1 MQPARCFLQ
10 WPPPPNSAESLLL
23 SHPHRSPCP
32 GTFATT
38 SVQQV
43 PAICSSSSPDP
54 SEKPKSESQT
64 LRTQLHLFQRK
75 NLAKNGLQKRHRC
88 SSKAVI
94 ECVIHRN
101 ELEARSDLCQHQHGV
116 GNWKTILS
124 DCSLEFD
131 SRSSVDLKDRSALF
145 IHNRS
150 SLNSGPFTSFRTY
163 FPDAYQKHYPNARTH
178 LSSKIRSTLPD
189 GSPLFGKTRSK
200 RRRPFTEE
208 EDKALK
214 AGYEKHGT
222 IWAAIVKDPVFQ
234 EQNRRST
241 DLRDRF
247 RNAYPDLYEAAGYKP
262 RNNKK
267 KQHLIDDSQFTTRA
281 ATDDLI
287 PVSSPGRTGPVRGTR
302 RRRAQTSQG
311 ILLRGGTKSVPQSTF
326 PSEDEDSSL
335 EDTDADLSSH
345 LKTQALSKTPA
356 LADQPSM
363 TDGIKNLQLLS
374 PAVPAEASF
383 SSIVDDHAE
392 IDLRSI
398 TIEPL
403 PPDPFPEYPPSSS
416 VLDSQSQIS
425 RDNNITTHIH
435 RSTWSSPVSHT
446 PVNDSSGSGS
456 NPPGSSTAANDSSHT
471 RSYAKT
477 SAPQQQHGPRG
488 LKVGQSAWGP
498 QEWLS
503 PNPRLDSS
511 FNTPI
516 NTTRVTSGNAA
527 VNASPATE
535 NSTPGSGT
543 SSSYFSPSSPLAS
556 FDLTPL
562 HTSQPLSPSTTAAAI
577 QTSNTVVTQNVGSTA
592 VASTSLNALV
602 GLTTL
607 NLPISPLNNYSS
619 HQHHHV
625 IERYDLWP
633 PALALSSSCSA
644 VNNSSACSSVLG
656 GSGGPFSGP
665 GSLSAFSS
673 SFCGDFE
680 SEVSLDTQSQTFSD
694 DREQQDVFG
703 GDETYDLG
711 YTTTNATGNGGGS
724 SVTRAITHHSDYAGD
739 LIFGARGYGLG
750 GGFGWFGSAYGP
762 SSNGHGDNDIN
773 DPQSAMVDGP
783 ATGLG
788 LVDISES
795 EKEMGIKDGGDGV
808 VPGDGRGNI
817 NPMQLHAS
825 SSEIDGP
832 QERDVDEEMSDA
844 AIDEDDDV
852 MDGTNQLTTC
862 PRTSVD
868 AESELVSAKTPSPE
882 NQQQRQNVAKVSNS
896 NSTEASPVR
905 MGHISPS
912 DKQSHHRHQQ
922 QSLHPDGFSAQHN
935 HQNTHTMTHS
945 GHSLSLSLG
954 SSTMFS
960 PSPASLSTPGANTY
974 GRFSLDDLD
983 LVDLTQPSALV
994 DMNNLTP
1001 PATPMM
1007 QHITQLRGEKKY
1019 GVKYGIGLSGSG
1031 KLGAGGGSSFM
1042 PGREQTSHQE
1052 QGHSLRSISVPPS
1065 EAQNTISSPVVS
1077 FSPVPEAV
1085 ERGRPKIVD
1094 TMDTAKRSLSST
1106 AHDLPGPN
1114 TSHGHSLS
1122 LSTLPPLPSH
1132 SEIWRSTTP
1141 TARVSNSASVTQGQG
1156 LSVGANAIN
1165 DATTLFSHLLSSP
1178 SNLFG
1183 SNTSGGIDPSGI
1195 GVNSEVNTHVDL
1207 PFLDSHYNF
1216 GQHPN
1221 NNQQL
1226 QQNFGATA
1234 MLVDTPA
1241 PTPDVAHS
1249 SSTDSGNGVRRMTQA
1264 EVEARLALDL
1274 AQPFDTHHTHE
1285 NTAHAQALQYLGL
1298 HDFVSNQAQQ
1308 SDFDYPG
1315 TSSASAS
1322 DAAGLKALNHVFS
1335 IPPSLSRQVFPVTA
1349 LMRSQ
1354 QQQQQQQLG
1363 HQRMQSQ
1370 QVVNPKD
1377 LVLNAN
1383 GAGAAG
1389 LSASRLESKR
1399 KRASWDGSIL

>member
-1 MQPARCFLQ
+1 M
-10 WPPPPNSAESLLL
+10 
-23 SHPHRSPCP
+23 
-32 GTFATT
+32 
-38 SVQQV
+38 
-43 PAICSSSSPDP
+43 
-54 SEKPKSESQT
+54 
-64 LRTQLHLFQRK
+64 
-75 NLAKNGLQKRHRC
+75 
-88 SSKAVI
+88 
-94 ECVIHRN
+94 
-101 ELEARSDLCQHQHGV
+101 
-116 GNWKTILS
+116 
-124 DCSLEFD
+124 
-131 SRSSVDLKDRSALF
+131 
-145 IHNRS
+145 
-150 SLNSGPFTSFRTY
+150 NSGPFPSFRTY

-189 GSPLFGKTRSK
+189 GSPLFEKTRSK

-214 AGYEKHGT
+214 AGYERHGT

-267 KQHLIDDSQFTTRA
+267 KQHLMGDSQITTRA

-287 PVSSPGRTGPVRGTR
+287 PASSPGRTGPVRGTR

-311 ILLRGGTKSVPQSTF
+311 ILLRGGTKSVPQSTV
-326 PSEDEDSSL
+326 PSEDEDSSP

-345 LKTQALSKTPA
+345 LKTQGFSKTPA

-374 PAVPAEASF
+374 PAAPAEPSF
-383 SSIVDDHAE
+383 SSIVDDHPE

-398 TIEPL
+398 TTEPL
-403 PPDPFPEYPPSSS
+403 APDSLAEYPPSSS
-416 VLDSQSQIS
+416 VLDSRSRLP

-435 RSTWSSPVSHT
+435 RPTWPSPVSHT
-446 PVNDSSGSGS
+446 SVDDGGGGGS
-456 NPPGSSTAANDSSHT
+456 NSPESSAAANNSPHT
-471 RSYAKT
+471 RSYAQT
-477 SAPQQQHGPRG
+477 SAPQQQQHGPRG

-511 FNTPI
+511 FNILI
-516 NTTRVTSGNAA
+516 NTTRVTSGNVA
-527 VNASPATE
+527 VNASSATE
-535 NSTPGSGT
+535 NSTPGTGT
-543 SSSYFSPSSPLAS
+543 PSSYFSPSSPLTS

-577 QTSNTVVTQNVGSTA
+577 QTSNNVVTQNVGSTA
-592 VASTSLNALV
+592 VAPTNLNALV

-607 NLPISPLNNYSS
+607 NLPMSPLNNYSS

-633 PALALSSSCSA
+633 PALALSSSLSA
-644 VNNSSACSSVLG
+644 VNNSSACSSLLS

-665 GSLSAFSS
+665 GSLSALSS
-673 SFCGDFE
+673 SFGGDFE

-694 DREQQDVFG
+694 DREHQDVFG

-711 YTTTNATGNGGGS
+711 YTATHTTGNGGGLP
-724 SVTRAITHHSDYAGD
+724 VTRAITHHSDYAGD
-739 LIFGARGYGLG
+739 LIFGARGYGIG

-762 SSNGHGDNDIN
+762 SSNGNGGHDIN

-788 LVDISES
+788 LVGISES
-795 EKEMGIKDGGDGV
+795 EKEMGVKDGDDEV

-825 SSEIDGP
+825 SSEIDDP

-844 AIDEDDDV
+844 AIGEDDDV
-852 MDGTNQLTTC
+852 MNGTDQLTTC
-862 PRTSVD
+862 PRASVD

-882 NQQQRQNVAKVSNS
+882 NQQQRQNAAGGSNS

-905 MGHISPS
+905 MRHSSPS
-912 DKQSHHRHQQ
+912 HKSSHPRHQQ
-922 QSLHPDGFSAQHN
+922 QRLHPLHLDGFSVQ
-935 HQNTHTMTHS
+935 QNTHTLTDT

-954 SSTMFS
+954 SSDMLS

-983 LVDLTQPSALV
+983 LVDLTQPSTLA

-1007 QHITQLRGEKKY
+1007 RHITQLRGGKKY
-1019 GVKYGIGLSGSG
+1019 GVSNIGLSGSG
-1031 KLGAGGGSSFM
+1031 RLEAGGGSSFM

-1052 QGHSLRSISVPPS
+1052 QGHGVRSISVPPS
-1065 EAQNTISSPVVS
+1065 EARNTISSPIVS
-1077 FSPVPEAV
+1077 FSTVSEAV

-1094 TMDTAKRSLSST
+1094 TVDTAKRSLSST
-1106 AHDLPGPN
+1106 VHDMPGSN

-1141 TARVSNSASVTQGQG
+1141 TARVSNNAPVTQGQG
-1156 LSVGANAIN
+1156 LSVGANTIP

-1178 SNLFG
+1178 SNPFG
-1183 SNTSGGIDPSGI
+1183 SNTSGAIDSSGT
-1195 GVNSEVNTHVDL
+1195 GMCVNSEVNTNVDL

-1221 NNQQL
+1221 NPQF
-1226 QQNFGATA
+1226 QNFSATA

-1241 PTPDVAHS
+1241 PTPDVVHS
-1249 SSTDSGNGVRRMTQA
+1249 SSTESGNGVRRMTQA

-1274 AQPFDTHHTHE
+1274 AQPFDIHHTHE
-1285 NTAHAQALQYLGL
+1285 NTTHAQALQYLGL
-1298 HDFVSNQAQQ
+1298 HAFVSNQAQQ
-1308 SDFDYPG
+1308 TDFDFPG
-1315 TSSASAS
+1315 ASTS
-1322 DAAGLKALNHVFS
+1322 DAAGLKALNHVYS
-1335 IPPSLSRQVFPVTA
+1335 IPPSLSRQVFSPVTT
-1349 LMRSQ
+1349 LMRS
-1354 QQQQQQQLG
+1354 QQQQQLG

-1377 LVLNAN
+1377 LVLNAH
-1383 GAGAAG
+1383 GAGAVG
-1389 LSASRLESKR
+1389 LSTSGLESKR

>member
-1 MQPARCFLQ
+1 
-10 WPPPPNSAESLLL
+10 
-23 SHPHRSPCP
+23 
-32 GTFATT
+32 
-38 SVQQV
+38 
-43 PAICSSSSPDP
+43 
-54 SEKPKSESQT
+54 
-64 LRTQLHLFQRK
+64 
-75 NLAKNGLQKRHRC
+75 
-88 SSKAVI
+88 
-94 ECVIHRN
+94 
-101 ELEARSDLCQHQHGV
+101 
-116 GNWKTILS
+116 
-124 DCSLEFD
+124 
-131 SRSSVDLKDRSALF
+131 
-145 IHNRS
+145 
-150 SLNSGPFTSFRTY
+150 LNSGPFTSFRTY

-189 GSPLFGKTRSK
+189 GSPLFEKTRSK

-267 KQHLIDDSQFTTRA
+267 KQHLTDNSQITIRA

-287 PVSSPGRTGPVRGTR
+287 PASSPGRTGPVRGTR

-311 ILLRGGTKSVPQSTF
+311 ILLRGGTKSVPQSTV
-326 PSEDEDSSL
+326 PSEDEDSSP
-335 EDTDADLSSH
+335 EDTDADLTSH
-345 LKTQALSKTPA
+345 LKTQGFSKIPA

-374 PAVPAEASF
+374 PAAPAEASF

-392 IDLRSI
+392 IDLHSI
-398 TIEPL
+398 TTEPL
-403 PPDPFPEYPPSSS
+403 SPDSLVEYPPSSS
-416 VLDSQSQIS
+416 VLDSQSRIPC
-425 RDNNITTHIH
+425 DNNITTHIH
-435 RSTWSSPVSHT
+435 RPTWSSPVSH
-446 PVNDSSGSGS
+446 PSVNDGGGGRS
-456 NPPGSSTAANDSSHT
+456 NPPGSSAAANNSPHT
-471 RSYAKT
+471 CSYAKT

-488 LKVGQSAWGP
+488 LKVGHSAWGP

-516 NTTRVTSGNAA
+516 NTTRVTSGNAS

-535 NSTPGSGT
+535 NNTPGTGT
-543 SSSYFSPSSPLAS
+543 PSSYFSPSSPLTS

-562 HTSQPLSPSTTAAAI
+562 HTSQSLSPSTTAAAI
-577 QTSNTVVTQNVGSTA
+577 QTSNNVVTQNIGSTA
-592 VASTSLNALV
+592 VASTNLNALN

-607 NLPISPLNNYSS
+607 NLPMSPLNNYSS

-633 PALALSSSCSA
+633 PALALSSSLSA
-644 VNNSSACSSVLG
+644 VNNSSACSSVLS

-665 GSLSAFSS
+665 GSFSAFSS
-673 SFCGDFE
+673 SFGGDFE
-680 SEVSLDTQSQTFSD
+680 SEVSQTFSD
-694 DREQQDVFG
+694 DREHQDVFG

-711 YTTTNATGNGGGS
+711 YTTANVTGSGGGLP
-724 SVTRAITHHSDYAGD
+724 VTRAITHHSDYAGD
-739 LIFGARGYGLG
+739 LIFGARGYGIG
-750 GGFGWFGSAYGP
+750 GGFGWFGSAYVP
-762 SSNGHGDNDIN
+762 SSNGNGDNDIN
-773 DPQSAMVDGP
+773 DPQSAMVDGS

-788 LVDISES
+788 LVGISKN
-795 EKEMGIKDGGDGV
+795 EKEMGVEDGGDGV
-808 VPGDGRGNI
+808 VPGDGRGNV

-825 SSEIDGP
+825 SSEIDDPRGG
-832 QERDVDEEMSDA
+832 DMDEEMSDG
-844 AIDEDDDV
+844 AIGEDDDV

-862 PRTSVD
+862 PQTSVD

-882 NQQQRQNVAKVSNS
+882 NQQQRQNVAKGSNP

-905 MGHISPS
+905 LGHISPS
-912 DKQSHHRHQQ
+912 HKHSCHRHQQ
-922 QSLHPDGFSAQHN
+922 QHLHPLHQDGFSAQHN
-935 HQNTHTMTHS
+935 HQNTHSLTHS

-954 SSTMFS
+954 SSSMFS

-983 LVDLTQPSALV
+983 LVDLTQPSILA

-1001 PATPMM
+1001 PATPTM
-1007 QHITQLRGEKKY
+1007 QHITQLRGGKKY
-1019 GVKYGIGLSGSG
+1019 GVSNIGLSGNG
-1031 KLGAGGGSSFM
+1031 RLGAGGGSSFM

-1052 QGHSLRSISVPPS
+1052 HGVRSISVPPS
-1065 EAQNTISSPVVS
+1065 EARNAISSPVVS
-1077 FSPVPEAV
+1077 FSPVSEAV

-1094 TMDTAKRSLSST
+1094 TMDTARRSLSST
-1106 AHDLPGPN
+1106 VHDLPGPN
-1114 TSHGHSLS
+1114 TSHGHGHSLS

-1141 TARVSNSASVTQGQG
+1141 TARVSNNVSVTQGQG
-1156 LSVGANAIN
+1156 LSVGANAIP
-1165 DATTLFSHLLSSP
+1165 DATTLFNHLLSSP
-1178 SNLFG
+1178 SNPFG
-1183 SNTSGGIDPSGI
+1183 SNTSGGIDPSGTGI
-1195 GVNSEVNTHVDL
+1195 GVNSEVGTNVDL

-1216 GQHPN
+1216 GPHS
-1221 NNQQL
+1221 NNQHF

-1249 SSTDSGNGVRRMTQA
+1249 SSADSGNGVHRMTQA

-1274 AQPFDTHHTHE
+1274 AQPFDTHHAHE

-1298 HDFVSNQAQQ
+1298 HAFVSNQAPQ

-1315 TSSASAS
+1315 ASTS

-1335 IPPSLSRQVFPVTA
+1335 IPPSLSRQVFSPATT
-1349 LMRSQ
+1349 LMRS
-1354 QQQQQQQLG
+1354 QQQQQLG

-1383 GAGAAG
+1383 GAGAVE
-1389 LSASRLESKR
+1389 LSASGLQSKR

>member
-1 MQPARCFLQ
+1 M
-10 WPPPPNSAESLLL
+10 
-23 SHPHRSPCP
+23 
-32 GTFATT
+32 
-38 SVQQV
+38 
-43 PAICSSSSPDP
+43 
-54 SEKPKSESQT
+54 
-64 LRTQLHLFQRK
+64 
-75 NLAKNGLQKRHRC
+75 
-88 SSKAVI
+88 
-94 ECVIHRN
+94 
-101 ELEARSDLCQHQHGV
+101 
-116 GNWKTILS
+116 
-124 DCSLEFD
+124 
-131 SRSSVDLKDRSALF
+131 
-145 IHNRS
+145 
-150 SLNSGPFTSFRTY
+150 
-163 FPDAYQKHYPNARTH
+163 
-178 LSSKIRSTLPD
+178 
-189 GSPLFGKTRSK
+189 
-200 RRRPFTEE
+200 
-208 EDKALK
+208 
-214 AGYEKHGT
+214 
-222 IWAAIVKDPVFQ
+222 
-234 EQNRRST
+234 
-241 DLRDRF
+241 
-247 RNAYPDLYEAAGYKP
+247 
-262 RNNKK
+262 
-267 KQHLIDDSQFTTRA
+267 IDDSQITTRA

-287 PVSSPGRTGPVRGTR
+287 PASSPGRTGPVRGTR

-326 PSEDEDSSL
+326 PSEDEDSSP

-345 LKTQALSKTPA
+345 LKTQGLSKTPA

-398 TIEPL
+398 TTEPL
-403 PPDPFPEYPPSSS
+403 SPDPLAEYPQSSS
-416 VLDSQSQIS
+416 VLDSQSRIPL
-425 RDNNITTHIH
+425 DNNITTHIH
-435 RSTWSSPVSHT
+435 RPTWSSPVSHT
-446 PVNDSSGSGS
+446 PVNDGGGGGS
-456 NPPGSSTAANDSSHT
+456 NPPGSSAAANNSSHT

-535 NSTPGSGT
+535 NSTPGTGT
-543 SSSYFSPSSPLAS
+543 PSSYFSPSSPLAS

-562 HTSQPLSPSTTAAAI
+562 HTSQPLSPPTTAAAI
-577 QTSNTVVTQNVGSTA
+577 QTSNTQNVGSTA

-607 NLPISPLNNYSS
+607 NLPMSPLNNYSS

-644 VNNSSACSSVLG
+644 VNNSSACSSVLS

-673 SFCGDFE
+673 SFCGDFG

-703 GDETYDLG
+703 GDETYNLG
-711 YTTTNATGNGGGS
+711 YTATNATGNGGGL
-724 SVTRAITHHSDYAGD
+724 SVARAITHHSDYAGD

-773 DPQSAMVDGP
+773 NPQSAMVDGP
-783 ATGLG
+783 TTGLG
-788 LVDISES
+788 LVGISKS
-795 EKEMGIKDGGDGV
+795 EKEMGVKDGGDGV

-825 SSEIDGP
+825 SSEIDDP

-862 PRTSVD
+862 PRASVD

-882 NQQQRQNVAKVSNS
+882 NQQQRQNVAKGSNS
-896 NSTEASPVR
+896 NSTETSPVR
-905 MGHISPS
+905 MEHISPS
-912 DKQSHHRHQQ
+912 HKRLLHRHQLQ
-922 QSLHPDGFSAQHN
+922 RLHPLHQDGFSAHN
-935 HQNTHTMTHS
+935 HQNTHTLTHS

-954 SSTMFS
+954 SLTMFS
-960 PSPASLSTPGANTY
+960 PSPASLSTPGANSY

-983 LVDLTQPSALV
+983 LTQPSTLA

-1007 QHITQLRGEKKY
+1007 QHITQLRTGKKY
-1019 GVKYGIGLSGSG
+1019 GVSSIGLSGSG

-1052 QGHSLRSISVPPS
+1052 QGHGLRSISVPPS
-1065 EAQNTISSPVVS
+1065 EARNTMSSPVVS
-1077 FSPVPEAV
+1077 FSSVSEAV

-1106 AHDLPGPN
+1106 VHDLPGPS

-1141 TARVSNSASVTQGQG
+1141 TARVANNASVTQGQG
-1156 LSVGANAIN
+1156 LGANAIS

-1178 SNLFG
+1178 SNPFS
-1183 SNTSGGIDPSGI
+1183 SNTSGGIDPSGTGI

-1221 NNQQL
+1221 NNQQF

-1249 SSTDSGNGVRRMTQA
+1249 SAMDSGNGVRRMTQA

-1285 NTAHAQALQYLGL
+1285 NTVHAQTLQYLGL

-1308 SDFDYPG
+1308 SDFDYSG
-1315 TSSASAS
+1315 ASTSTS
-1322 DAAGLKALNHVFS
+1322 DTAGLKALNHVFS
-1335 IPPSLSRQVFPVTA
+1335 IPPSLSRQVFSPVTT

-1383 GAGAAG
+1383 GAGAVG
-1389 LSASRLESKR
+1389 LSASGLESKR